1 MPLIRLTRPRAVI
14 AAALAALS
22 ISAAQA
28 STINYTTLGTFAVAS
43 LNTGGVLV
51 TGSNTVNVLNSNG
64 LGVVGG
70 AFDHTVDGAEY
81 LEFSFA
87 GLGSAIDLSY
97 SVSSAGNLNGDGFVG
112 MRTLSVFGVGGG
124 LLGSFS
130 QNYVGSFDVSA
141 LVGNAP
147 IDHIRLQAD
156 VDTFRTSSITF
167 TAQAISQQVP
177 APATPALM
185 LAALAAGALL
195 RRRRPAPTA

>member
-1 MPLIRLTRPRAVI
+1 MPLLCLTRPRAAI

-51 TGSNTVNVLNSNG
+51 TGSNTVNVLNLNG

-87 GLGSAIDLSY
+87 GLGSAINLSY
-97 SVSSAGNLNGDGFVG
+97 FVFGGGNLNADAFLAS
-112 MRTLSVFGVGGG
+112 RTLSVFGVGGG

-130 QNYVGSFDVSA
+130 QNDVGSFDVSS

-156 VDTFRTSSITF
+156 VDNFRPSSITF
-167 TAQAISQQVP
+167 TAQAVAQQVP

-185 LAALAAGALL
+185 LAALGAGALL
-195 RRRRPAPTA
+195 RRRRAAPTA